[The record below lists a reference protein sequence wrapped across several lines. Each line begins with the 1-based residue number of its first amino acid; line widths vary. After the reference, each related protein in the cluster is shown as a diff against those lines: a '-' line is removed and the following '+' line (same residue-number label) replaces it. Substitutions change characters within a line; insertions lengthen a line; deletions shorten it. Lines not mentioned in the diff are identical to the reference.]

1 MKKVLIFDLY
11 PDIKRLTTSDGKT
24 YRATLSEGLQRRKT
38 GFFDLYPDTFSSL
51 SDRFEK

>member
-1 MKKVLIFDLY
+1 MKKVLIFNLY
-11 PDIKRLTTSDGKT
+11 PDFQRQTALDGKT
-24 YRATLSEGLQRRKT
+24 YGATLSEGLQRIKT